1 METQTGGLHLLV
13 GSCGSMAVLSLQ
25 TYLVHFSK
33 VAEST
38 RVIMTRAAETFLVAG
53 AIEAL
58 SGNPVYR
65 DGWHGGLRVPHL
77 NLPEWADL
85 FLVLP
90 ATANILAKAA
100 HGIADDLLSSTILAA
115 EPPVFF
121 VPAMNPDMWQ
131 RRPVQRN
138 VRMLEEDGHHVI
150 TSPQL
155 QIGFEAA
162 TGTWVESDLMPTPG
176 EVLDAVSNLLPSDT

>member
-1 METQTGGLHLLV
+1 
-13 GSCGSMAVLSLQ
+13 MAVLSLQ
-25 TYLVHFSK
+25 TYLVHFST
-33 VAEST
+33 VAAST
-38 RVIMTRAAETFLVAG
+38 RVIMTRAAETFVVPG

-58 SGNPVYR
+58 TGNPVYGEGR
-65 DGWHGGLRVPHL
+65 HGGLRVPHL
-77 NLPEWADL
+77 NLPDWADL

-90 ATANILAKAA
+90 ATANILGKAA
-100 HGIADDLLSSTILAA
+100 HGIADDLLSSTILGA

-121 VPAMNPDMWQ
+121 VPAMNPEMWR

-138 VRMLEEDGHHVI
+138 VRMLEDDGHHVI

-162 TGTWVESDLMPTPG
+162 TGTWVESDLMPTPA
-176 EVLDAVSNLLPSDT
+176 EVLEAVAHFLPGDT